1 MFSITVSG
9 ETLAQVAFNAARL
22 AEELTKQSFVQEQK
36 DEKQDAP
43 KEDPQPEN
51 PAPETTEKP
60 KGRGRRTQT
69 PPTEEP
75 KEEPKDE
82 PKQDAKP
89 QRARRG
95 GKKET
100 VVEETED
107 QKADRQY
114 IVECFVDLGAL
125 AQTDT
130 EVRDAVGEVLA
141 RNGLANVAEMKT
153 DQLEQM
159 LDDVNE
165 LMDRFFEPAQQ

>member
-9 ETLAQVAFNAARL
+9 ETLAEVAFNAARL

-36 DEKQDAP
+36 DAP
-43 KEDPQPEN
+43 KDEQQDEPQPET
-51 PAPETTEKP
+51 PAPEKTEQP

-69 PPTEEP
+69 PAKEEP

-82 PKQDAKP
+82 KPAKP
-89 QRARRG
+89 TRNRRG
-95 GKKET
+95 AKADK

-114 IVECFVDLGAL
+114 INECFSDLGDL

-141 RNGLANVAEMKT
+141 RNGLANIAELKT
-153 DQLEQM
+153 DQLDQM